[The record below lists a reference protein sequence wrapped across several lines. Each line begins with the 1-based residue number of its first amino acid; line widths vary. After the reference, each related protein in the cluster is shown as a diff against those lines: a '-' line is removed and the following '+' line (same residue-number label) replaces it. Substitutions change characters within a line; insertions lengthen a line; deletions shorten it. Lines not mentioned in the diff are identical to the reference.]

1 MKNIVFIGNSIANC
15 KAIEEIRKR
24 DKDSTITLVSADA
37 FNPYGRGRLLAYL
50 AREIKERQ
58 VYYQQDAFYKAHG
71 VRVITNQPV
80 TRFNFKRNQVFL
92 ENKEHLAYDILVLAD
107 LALPRLPE
115 IKGNQKSGVYQVVR
129 LADVKTVL
137 DQIQFAETVVVQVSS
152 LAGFL
157 TLCALSGH
165 GKELVVSSASS
176 TILSDVLDPESS
188 SILKQLMEY
197 KGIRLMME
205 NPIEEILGDSEVK
218 AVRVKSGKVL
228 STEMLILDDLRIDT
242 RFFKDTGLEL
252 LNEEGNNFSQFRS
265 NFSNVYWV
273 GAVRNSFKAP
283 GGSDYNNS
291 DEQLEGQGIALAQ
304 EILGFEWDPFLFS
317 STTRFRLKDLTGF
330 WFGQTNPSEGLRE
343 FSRFDAEKNIYK
355 KIFSSDSVLSGAV
368 FFNADNQFDKMREM
382 FNEKANIQGIEEQ
395 ILDDQLD
402 LQGLGKL
409 QEP

>member
-1 MKNIVFIGNSIANC
+1 MKNIVFVGNSIANC

-24 DKDSTITLVSADA
+24 DQESTITLVSADA
-37 FNPYGRGRLLAYL
+37 FYPYGRGRLLAYL

-58 VYYQQDAFYKAHG
+58 VYYQQDAFYKTHN

-80 TRFNFKRNQVFL
+80 TRFNFKRNQVFF

-115 IKGNQKSGVYQVVR
+115 IKGHQKSGVYQAAR
-129 LADVKTVL
+129 LADVKTIL
-137 DQIQFAETVVVQVSS
+137 EQIQFAETVAVQVTS

-157 TLCALSGH
+157 TLCALSNH
-165 GKELVVSSASS
+165 GKELVVSFAAS
-176 TILSDVLDPESS
+176 TILPDVLDPESS

-205 NPIEEILGDSEVK
+205 NPIEEILGDSELK
-218 AVRVKSGKVL
+218 AVRMKSGKVL
-228 STEMLILDDLRIDT
+228 STEMVILDDLRIDT

-252 LNEEGNNFSQFRS
+252 LKEEGGNFSQFRS

-273 GAVRNSFKAP
+273 DAIRNAFKAP
-283 GGSDYNNS
+283 GVSDYNIS
-291 DEQLEGQGIALAQ
+291 DEQLEGQGVALAQ
-304 EILGFEWDPFLFS
+304 EILGFESDPFLFS
-317 STTRFRLKDLTGF
+317 STTKFRLKDLTGF
-330 WFGQTNPSEGLRE
+330 WFGQTNPSENSRE

-355 KIFSSDSVLSGAV
+355 KIFSSDGVLSGAV
-368 FFNADNQFDKMREM
+368 FLNADDQFDKMREM
-382 FNEKANIQGIEEQ
+382 FNEKAGIQGIEEQ

-402 LQGLGKL
+402 LQGLVKL